1 MAAAVGYEDY
11 AVAALPAAV
20 RNWAGE
26 LIAIPSYSEHP
37 QEAFDLITKIPS
49 GEFDEKMAMASNGI
63 PADTRNEE
71 WPEMLAGVREAF
83 NVQTGVYD
91 WNCGL
96 NENGDLGTA
105 FQDPAA
111 KLFEG
116 SLDGQ
121 GFVEAIDALYQQ
133 TNQEGARKPTRPAPF
148 STPKRKQ
155 AGFHGREKNHRP
167 CYHPYQ
173 PRRCSRNH

>member
-26 LIAIPSYSEHP
+26 LIAIPYQP
-37 QEAFDLITKIPS
+37 YTS

-111 KLFEG
+111 KIFEG

-121 GFVEAIDALYQQ
+121 GFVEAMDALY
-133 TNQEGARKPTRPAPF
+133 
-148 STPKRKQ
+148 
-155 AGFHGREKNHRP
+155 
-167 CYHPYQ
+167 
-173 PRRCSRNH
+173 

>member
-37 QEAFDLITKIPS
+37 QEAFDLITKITS

-63 PADTRNEE
+63 LADTRNEE

-121 GFVEAIDALYQQ
+121 GFVEAMDALY
-133 TNQEGARKPTRPAPF
+133 
-148 STPKRKQ
+148 
-155 AGFHGREKNHRP
+155 
-167 CYHPYQ
+167 
-173 PRRCSRNH
+173 